1 MFKSIRNLFR
11 FRPKKFLGV
20 DIGTSAVRV
29 VELGKEK
36 QNYKL
41 ENYGEIKSSSI
52 RKRPFRVFEKN
63 TISLSNQQVAKAIQ
77 AICREAGI
85 ETREVNFSI
94 PDFCS
99 FFTSFELP
107 IMAKD
112 EIPQAV
118 QYEVRPYVP
127 LPLEEVILDW
137 TIIKGEPSKTPL
149 KILVA
154 AIPRDAVSQYQEIS
168 QLAGLE
174 LKALESEVF
183 ALARTLGRDKS
194 QENKIAGL
202 IDIGARS
209 TTCSILEQGVLKTS
223 YSFNI
228 AGNELTEVIA
238 NSLNIDYNKA
248 EEMKKEYGL
257 ITEEGRR
264 DVRKI
269 LIPLVDS
276 ILEEI
281 KKAFRSFYLDE
292 GKEVQEVILAG
303 GQVLTPG
310 LKEYFSTLLKKPVVI
325 ADPFLNINCPAVLAD
340 ILKEMGPYYAIAV
353 GLAMKGLE

>member
-1 MFKSIRNLFR
+1 MFKGIRNLFR
-11 FRPKKFLGV
+11 FRSKKFLGV

-29 VELGKEK
+29 VELEREK

-41 ENYGEIKSSSI
+41 ENYGEIKSSSVQ
-52 RKRPFRVFEKN
+52 KKPFRVFEKN
-63 TISLSNQQVAKAIQ
+63 NISLSNQQVAKAIQ
-77 AICREAGI
+77 VICKEAGI
-85 ETREVNFSI
+85 ETREVNFSV

-107 IMAKD
+107 TMAKD
-112 EIPQAV
+112 EISQAV

-149 KILVA
+149 KVLVV
-154 AIPRDAVSQYQEIS
+154 AIPRDAVSQYKEIA

-174 LKALESEVF
+174 LKMLESEVF
-183 ALARTLGRDKS
+183 ALARALGKGKS

-248 EEMKKEYGL
+248 EEMKREYGL
-257 ITEEGRR
+257 ITKEGRK
-264 DVRKI
+264 DIRKI
-269 LIPLVDS
+269 LVPLVDS

-281 KKAFRSFYLDE
+281 KKAFRNFYLDE
-292 GKEVQEVILAG
+292 GKEVQEIILSG
-303 GQVLTPG
+303 EQVSMPG
-310 LKEYFSTLLKKPVVI
+310 LKEYFSVSLKKPAFIV
-325 ADPFLNINCPAVLAD
+325 DPFLNIDCPAGISD
-340 ILKEMGPYYAIAV
+340 ILKEMGPSFAIAV

>member
-11 FRPKKFLGV
+11 FQPKKFLGI
-20 DIGTSAVRV
+20 DIGTSAVKV
-29 VELGKEK
+29 VELGREK
-36 QNYKL
+36 QSYKL
-41 ENYGEIKSSSI
+41 ENYGEIKNSSVQE
-52 RKRPFRVFEKN
+52 RPFRVFEKN
-63 TISLSNQQVAKAIQ
+63 NIFLSNQQVAKAVQ
-77 AICREAGI
+77 TICREAGI

-118 QYEVRPYVP
+118 RYEVRPYVP

-149 KILVA
+149 KILVV
-154 AIPRDAVSQYQEIS
+154 AISKDAVSQYQEIS

-183 ALARTLGRDKS
+183 ALARTLDRDKI

-248 EEMKKEYGL
+248 GEMKNKYGL
-257 ITEEGRR
+257 VIEEGQR
-264 DVRKI
+264 DIRKI

-281 KKAFRSFYLDE
+281 KKAFRSFYLEE

-310 LKEYFSTLLKKPVVI
+310 LKEYFSISLKKPVVI
-325 ADPFLNINCPAVLAD
+325 VDPFLNINCPAVLAD
-340 ILKEMGPYYAIAV
+340 ILKKMGPSYAIAV